1 MTKWLYDRFVEKEKL
16 LETFYKTGEFPTD
29 GFCTSPIPPQEVS
42 QDCLR
47 FAILHLFFITSSY
60 IHFQLL
66 SYVVSYFWY
75 WSWLSCLIT
84 FSSHIAE
91 LFAQLIY
98 KQKSQ
103 LQQFILILVKYE
115 YNIQPWKPSEFWKH
129 GKSLQMTVMQKT
141 AAVTTW
147 YSYGDEIPWPCLCIM
162 AELTAGTVEE
172 IFSKKNGSHWCSHIW
187 VGGTWELIVWSYM
200 QEQTFFL
207 KHRMKY
213 CQIKHLLKRS
223 DVNMIFLVLKD
234 SDSGMLSYL
243 WLKTDTYPA
252 SNT

>member
-16 LETFYKTGEFPTD
+16 LETFYKTGQFPTD

-75 WSWLSCLIT
+75 WSRLSCLIT
-84 FSSHIAE
+84 FSSRIAE

-103 LQQFILILVKYE
+103 LQQFIFILVKY
-115 YNIQPWKPSEFWKH
+115 NIQHWIPSEFWQH
-129 GKSLQMTVMQKT
+129 GKSVQVTAMQKM
-141 AAVTTW
+141 AAVITW
-147 YSYGDEIPWPCLCIM
+147 YSYGDEIMWPCLCTM

-172 IFSKKNGSHWCSHIW
+172 IFSKKNGSHWCSHTW
-187 VGGTWELIVWSYM
+187 VGGHES
-200 QEQTFFL
+200 
-207 KHRMKY
+207 
-213 CQIKHLLKRS
+213 
-223 DVNMIFLVLKD
+223 
-234 SDSGMLSYL
+234 
-243 WLKTDTYPA
+243 
-252 SNT
+252 